1 MTIHILVDLVEI
13 LEIYHVSGSQRGLGI
28 MVVSGALARLGLKVY
43 WGWMGAMGQE
53 GQPSTDSR
61 RNYEER
67 KERPET

>member
-1 MTIHILVDLVEI
+1 M
-13 LEIYHVSGSQRGLGI
+13 SGSQRGLGI
-28 MVVSGALARLGLKVY
+28 IVASGALARLELKVY